1 MSIPNM
7 SNWIAAALEH
17 VTKEWCKKEK
27 EAENKRTEIVNKK
40 DRQYVDWKIFKLIVI
55 IIQEIMKEQLPI
67 HMCWYIWLLCRS
79 FCFPACFCTLTF
91 SERVLPN
98 EPSQFCHLFVLGR
111 AIKYSGLVLPWDQT
125 GGWSCIIMP
134 QPALLSTVH
143 AEPWPVVLRMWTQE
157 APAPSPPHIPQ
168 HNVPFSFSPPA
179 FSLPSSSS
187 SSHYLIAV
195 YTYGYFQQVREYKSM
210 WTLSIHDQWRGP
222 ALYTKLSRRAGLFYS
237 QPCGFKQIAQTGEL
251 KQLLYRSKKC
261 RENR

>member
-1 MSIPNM
+1 MTHSYVLIY
-7 SNWIAAALEH
+7 L
-17 VTKEWCKKEK
+17 VTLSEFLLPCLFLHPDLQWACASKWAKSVLPSFCAWKSH
-27 EAENKRTEIVNKK
+27 
-40 DRQYVDWKIFKLIVI
+40 KIFRISASLR
-55 IIQEIMKEQLPI
+55 PD
-67 HMCWYIWLLCRS
+67 WWLELYHHAS
-79 FCFPACFCTLTF
+79 ACTLVHCPRWTVTCRP
-91 SERVLPN
+91 EGVN
-98 EPSQFCHLFVLGR
+98 
-111 AIKYSGLVLPWDQT
+111 SG
-125 GGWSCIIMP
+125 GS
-134 QPALLSTVH
+134 ST
-143 AEPWPVVLRMWTQE
+143 
-157 APAPSPPHIPQ
+157 PPHIPQ

-261 RENR
+261 RKNR